1 MSLRARAMTD
11 QPATP
16 TPGPWHIAVVE
27 PRTLGM
33 KHQVRV
39 YANTGMDCHV
49 ANCFGPNPDRVI
61 DIDKIA
67 RANARL
73 IAAAPDLL
81 AALIYADL
89 QLRDHGQ
96 VDPKVRA
103 AIAEATP

>member
-1 MSLRARAMTD
+1 MT
-11 QPATP
+11 QH

-39 YANTGMDCHV
+39 YANAGMDCHV

-81 AALIYADL
+81 FAARAFMTALETMTSEDFSLGADKPFRE
-89 QLRDHGQ
+89 QLST
-96 VDPKVRA
+96 
-103 AIAEATP
+103 AITKATEV